1 MKLYLI
7 GFRGVG
13 KTTIG
18 KRLADHWSV
27 GFLDLDQQFESL
39 NGSILDF
46 INEFGIENF
55 RRKEFE
61 LLRATANSKNLVVA
75 TGGGVVDWEPSRDFL
90 LSVRAP
96 KVELHVD
103 LDTIWQRLEPQEKR
117 KVLDI
122 QTFMQMTQLFQ
133 TREPFY
139 HKIATFRV
147 PSRDI
152 TFALTELDKL
162 RDQLWQAA
170 P

>member
-13 KTTIG
+13 KSTIG
-18 KRLADHWSV
+18 FKLAEKWSMS
-27 GFLDLDQQFESL
+27 FLDLDQRFKEQNGPIESYVDE
-39 NGSILDF
+39 N
-46 INEFGIENF
+46 GIEAF

-61 LLRATANSKNLVVA
+61 LLLDTAKMKNHVIA
-75 TGGGVVDWEPSRDFL
+75 TGGGFVDWQPSRDFL
-90 LSVRAP
+90 LSAKDP
-96 KVELHVD
+96 KIYLEAD
-103 LDTIWQRLEPQEKR
+103 LEEIWRRLQPAERR

-122 QTFMQMTQLFQ
+122 QTFTQMTQLFQ